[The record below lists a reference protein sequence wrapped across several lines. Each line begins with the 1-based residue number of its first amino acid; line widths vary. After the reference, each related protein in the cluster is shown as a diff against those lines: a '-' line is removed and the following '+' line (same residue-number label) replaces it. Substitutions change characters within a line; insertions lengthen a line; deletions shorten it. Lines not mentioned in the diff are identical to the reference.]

1 MTPKLQSEIDKAVGK
16 MRRQQFHE
24 AQNHFEKAA
33 KMAPGNPDVQYMWG
47 MLDYYQQHYDQART
61 KLETAISINP
71 NYERAL
77 VSLGEI
83 QLRGLGVFL
92 FDPDYQGD
100 VTYHCDGLSEWRG
113 QAAWEIHFEQK
124 RDIESRLM
132 TWRN

>member
-1 MTPKLQSEIDKAVGK
+1 
-16 MRRQQFHE
+16 
-24 AQNHFEKAA
+24 
-33 KMAPGNPDVQYMWG
+33 MAPGNPDVQYVWR

-100 VTYHCDGLSEWRG
+100 VTYHPTD
-113 QAAWEIHFEQK
+113 
-124 RDIESRLM
+124 
-132 TWRN
+132 